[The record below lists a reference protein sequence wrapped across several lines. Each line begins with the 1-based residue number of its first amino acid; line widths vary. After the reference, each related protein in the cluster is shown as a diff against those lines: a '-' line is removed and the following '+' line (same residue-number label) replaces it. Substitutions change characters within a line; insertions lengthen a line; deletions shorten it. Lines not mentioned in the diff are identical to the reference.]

1 MDLYPPV
8 EERSESAAR
17 EYRSSLQFCIR
28 EVRELRCPR
37 ICFPPFH
44 SCRGHTTL
52 SKLPVRS
59 SLVSI
64 GRALCAL
71 PSANEAWWMG
81 RSDGWTSASPLRSTR
96 LVLRSQK
103 SSPCAPSRFRQA
115 HRDLRSTMR

>member
-52 SKLPVRS
+52 SKLTVRT

-71 PSANEAWWMG
+71 PSANEAWPMS
-81 RSDGWTSASPLRSTR
+81 RSDSWPSASPSQEHAFSSSARSVWPQCGECATR
-96 LVLRSQK
+96 K
-103 SSPCAPSRFRQA
+103 
-115 HRDLRSTMR
+115 